1 MNEQKYN
8 KENIKDRMLKTV
20 MHFWGIDKTESLDP
34 LVSLI
39 IEALS
44 SEIYTL
50 SNEVATIEARLLDK
64 LAEILIPGTK
74 TTALPAHAIA
84 CTQPIDAEYVLKK
97 GSSVFYEDFNFNRKN
112 KVKSMY
118 FTTICDTH
126 LKRGTVRYMIYN
138 GICISLDKNMSKNII
153 ERLAIPDSASTVWMA
168 LDMDHSIDTLKDL
181 SFYLDFPNLNNRS
194 EYTRLLPFTTW
205 NVNGQDIKIRTGLET
220 AETGQHELIK
230 RLSQYDTVNQIDRDI
245 CNLYNSKFISIDDD
259 YRFKRIKYPLE
270 LENFITSSVN
280 LTEEFCTPLLWIRI
294 QFPPV
299 FLSEILEDIAINI
312 NAFPIVQKLQKSI
325 NVKLD
330 ELTNIIPLITNDN
343 EYFLSVNS
351 VKDAHGRHYLEL
363 SDKEDIGEQQG
374 SYSIRHGGCER
385 FDTRDA
391 RDYLVRLLDLL
402 NEESATFSSIFK
414 GKNKEL
420 TEEMFNLINRMK
432 LNVSDIAEKRE
443 MTNYLIMD
451 TPSVGEVIISKY
463 WVTNGA
469 NANGIKS
476 GLKLAPG
483 LGVEI
488 QPLFTFL
495 ITNTTGGKQPLS
507 PQEKIGRF
515 KNTLISRDRI
525 ITSEDIKDFC
535 LMEYPDIITDVNV
548 QRGLAQSGKPQGGL
562 TRTIDVYIYTN
573 GKAMNEMDK
582 DNLYWNL
589 SAKLQNRS
597 PETFNY
603 RLFIDKMK

>member
-8 KENIKDRMLKTV
+8 KENIKDRMVKTA
-20 MHFWGIDKTESLDP
+20 MHFWGIDKSESLDP
-34 LVSLI
+34 LVNLL

-50 SNEVATIEARLLDK
+50 SNEIATIEVRLLDK

-118 FTTICDTH
+118 FSTICDTH

-138 GICISLDKNMSKNII
+138 GICVSLDKNMSKSVI
-153 ERLAIPDSASTVWMA
+153 ERLTIPDASSAVWVA
-168 LDMDHSIDTLKDL
+168 LDMDQSISTLKNL

-194 EYTRLLPFTTW
+194 EYFRLLPFSIW
-205 NVNGQDIKIRTGLET
+205 NVNGQDIKIRTGLEI
-220 AETGQHELIK
+220 AETGQHNLMK
-230 RLSQYDTVNQIDRDI
+230 RLSQYDIVNQIDRDV
-245 CNLYNSKFISIDDD
+245 CSLYNSRFISIDDD
-259 YRFKRIKYPLE
+259 FHFIRMKYPSE
-270 LENFITSSVN
+270 LEKFISSSAN
-280 LTEEFCTPLLWIRI
+280 LTQEFCVPLLWIRI

-299 FLSEILEDIAINI
+299 FRSEVLEDITISI
-312 NAFPIVQKLQKSI
+312 NAFPIVQELKKSI

-351 VKDAHGRHYLEL
+351 VRDAHGRRYLEL
-363 SDKEDIGEQQG
+363 SDKEDLGEEQG

-451 TPSVGEVIISKY
+451 TPSVGEVITSEY
-463 WVTNGA
+463 WITNGA
-469 NANGIKS
+469 YANGIRS
-476 GLKLAPG
+476 GSQLAPG
-483 LGVEI
+483 MGVEI

-495 ITNTTGGKQPLS
+495 MTNTNGGKQPLS

-535 LMEYPDIITDVNV
+535 LMEYPDIIADVNI
-548 QRGLAQSGKPQGGL
+548 QRGLAQSGKPHGGL
-562 TRTIDVYIYTN
+562 ARTIDVYISTN
-573 GKAMNEMDK
+573 GNAMNEADK

-589 SAKLQNRS
+589 SAKLRNKS

>member
-8 KENIKDRMLKTV
+8 KENIKDRMVKTA
-20 MHFWGIDKTESLDP
+20 MHFWGIDKSESLDP
-34 LVSLI
+34 LVSLL

-84 CTQPIDAEYVLKK
+84 YTQPIEAEYVLKK
-97 GSSVFYEDFNFNRKN
+97 GSSLFYEDFNFNRKN

-126 LKRGTVRYMIYN
+126 LKKGMFRYMIYN
-138 GICISLDKNMSKNII
+138 GICASLDKNMSKNVI
-153 ERLAIPDSASTVWMA
+153 ERLAIPDSTSTVWVA
-168 LDMDHSIDTLKDL
+168 LDMDQAIGTLKDL

-194 EYTRLLPFTTW
+194 EYSRLLPFTVW
-205 NVNGQDIKIRTGLET
+205 SVNGKDIKIRTGLNT
-220 AETGQHELIK
+220 AEAGQHELMK
-230 RLSQYDTVNQIDRDI
+230 RLSQYDTVNQIDRDV
-245 CNLYNSKFISIDDD
+245 CNLYNSRFISIDDD
-259 YRFKRIKYPLE
+259 FQFKRMKYPLE
-270 LENFITSSVN
+270 LEKFITSSEN
-280 LTEEFCTPLLWIRI
+280 LRQEFCSPLLWIRI

-299 FLSEILEDIAINI
+299 FLSEILEDITISI

-330 ELTNIIPLITNDN
+330 ELTNIIPLVTNEN
-343 EYFLSVNS
+343 EYFLSVKS
-351 VKDAHGRHYLEL
+351 VRDAHGRRYLEL
-363 SDKEDIGEQQG
+363 SDKEGVGEEQG
-374 SYSIRHGGCER
+374 YSIRHGGCER

-432 LNVSDIAEKRE
+432 INVSDISEKRE
-443 MTNYLIMD
+443 ITNYLIMD
-451 TPSVGEVIISKY
+451 TPSVGEVIISEY
-463 WVTNGA
+463 WITNGA
-469 NANGIKS
+469 NANGIRS
-476 GLKLAPG
+476 GLSLAPG

-495 ITNTTGGKQPLS
+495 MTSTIGGKQPLS

-525 ITSEDIKDFC
+525 ITPEDIKDFC
-535 LMEYPDIITDVNV
+535 MMEYPDIITDVKV
-548 QRGLAQSGKPQGGL
+548 ERGLAQSGKPHGGL
-562 TRTIDVYIYTN
+562 TRTIDVCIHTN
-573 GKAMNEMDK
+573 GTTMHEMDK

-589 SAKLQNRS
+589 SAKLRNRS

-603 RLFIDKMK
+603 RLFIDKI

>member
-34 LVSLI
+34 LVSLL

-153 ERLAIPDSASTVWMA
+153 ERLTIPDSASTVWMA

-194 EYTRLLPFTTW
+194 EYSRLLPFTAW
-205 NVNGQDIKIRTGLET
+205 SVNGQDIKIRTGLET
-220 AETGQHELIK
+220 AETGKHELMK

-259 YRFKRIKYPLE
+259 CRLKRIKYPLE
-270 LENFITSSVN
+270 LENFITSSIK

-299 FLSEILEDIAINI
+299 FLSEILEDITINI

-363 SDKEDIGEQQG
+363 SDKEDMGERQG

-451 TPSVGEVIISKY
+451 TPAVGEVIISKY

-495 ITNTTGGKQPLS
+495 VTNTTGGKQPLS

-573 GKAMNEMDK
+573 GRAMNEMDK

-589 SAKLQNRS
+589 SSKLRTRS